1 MFIFANPVLFWFR
14 KVLRMLILFLGGM
27 LLVML
32 ILSFTSLPFWADY
45 YLGVSSSTL
54 SQDPDVI
61 VIMGGSGM
69 PSQNGLIRCYYGAQ
83 AALEFPKARIIIAL
97 PGDTLDA
104 LSSVRIM
111 GQELIIRGVDSIRI
125 IYENEGTNTRWEAL
139 NVKQRFFPNTSP
151 ALLII
156 TSPAHMFR
164 SIKTFEKAGFNK
176 VGGMASF
183 GRANEEKLNFISDDL
198 GGNQQ
203 LPDMGNQ
210 INLRYKIWTRMHI
223 QINVIREYLAISYY
237 WLMGWI

>member
-1 MFIFANPVLFWFR
+1 MFIFVHPVLFWLR
-14 KVLRMLILFLGGM
+14 KILRMLILFLGGM
-27 LLVML
+27 LFIML

-45 YLGVSSSTL
+45 HLGVSSSTL

-104 LSSVRIM
+104 LSSVRLM

-139 NVKQRFFPNTSP
+139 NVKRRFYPNTSP
-151 ALLII
+151 ALLVI
-156 TSPAHMFR
+156 TSPSHMFR
-164 SIKTFEKAGFNK
+164 SIKTFEKAGFNR

-183 GRANEEKLNFISDDL
+183 GRANEEELNFISQNL

-210 INLRYKIWTRMHI
+210 INLRYKVWTRMHI
-223 QINVIREYLAISYY
+223 QISVIREYLAISYY